1 MEKGRLARL
10 GLCAAI
16 VVAIVTTLLSCHL
29 FQTAQVQF
37 ENQSNDTFSSITLG
51 DVSVGT
57 LTPGST
63 SSWYTIDSGTCTL
76 NTVSLSAGAIAWSNS
91 VKVDAGQSYT
101 VIFFGSA
108 PSLTVQITQD

>member
-1 MEKGRLARL
+1 MENGRLARL

-16 VVAIVTTLLSCHL
+16 VVAIETTLLSCHVL
-29 FQTAQVQF
+29 QTAQVQF

-51 DVSVGT
+51 EVSVGT
-57 LTPGST
+57 LTPSST
-63 SSWYTIDSGTCTL
+63 SSWYTVDSGTCTL

-101 VIFFGSA
+101 VIFFGFA
-108 PSLTVQITQD
+108 PNLTVQFTQN